1 MNQKQA
7 REIISSLSSLY
18 PLKDY
23 EEEAINTILNQK
35 KYEWSPDEET
45 TICPNCNEWVNS
57 LRDNFCNMCGQPLK
71 VDS

>member
-7 REIISSLSSLY
+7 REIIASLSSLY

-23 EEEAINTILNQK
+23 EEESINTILNQK
-35 KYEWSPDEET
+35 ECEWSSDEET

-71 VDS
+71 IDN